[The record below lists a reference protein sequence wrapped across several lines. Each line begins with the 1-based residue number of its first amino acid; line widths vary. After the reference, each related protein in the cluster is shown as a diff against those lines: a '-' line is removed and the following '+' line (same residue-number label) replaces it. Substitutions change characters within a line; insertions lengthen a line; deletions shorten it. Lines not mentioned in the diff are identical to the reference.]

1 MSSFRGF
8 SKSDGAKAAKH
19 ASNQPT
25 LDHLRAMAKEPR
37 YANSAH
43 YPQVFKRGMA
53 ALAKAAGPVRT
64 VEEAQ
69 ALSGVGPFLAKI
81 VAGVASRE
89 AAGGG
94 GEPRRLGRNGRAR
107 PAPAQQRLERN
118 KKARWGL
125 GGGRQPPPR
134 QDLNAKYR
142 KYTGGDP
149 NALKGGGGPSP
160 IKCTQVDPVH

>member
-53 ALAKAAGPVRT
+53 ALAKAAAVSLEVRD
-64 VEEAQ
+64 VRA
-69 ALSGVGPFLAKI
+69 FLADEGGARTSI
-81 VAGVASRE
+81 
-89 AAGGG
+89 AAAAKKRPNDGTRQTTLS
-94 GEPRRLGRNGRAR
+94 EVKRPRVQT
-107 PAPAQQRLERN
+107 PAAAEG
-118 KKARWGL
+118 A
-125 GGGRQPPPR
+125 
-134 QDLNAKYR
+134 AI
-142 KYTGGDP
+142 
-149 NALKGGGGPSP
+149 S
-160 IKCTQVDPVH
+160 